1 MKAIKVIFYLMILL
15 MIGSCKPF
23 KRNLPIG
30 AWQLVYARHMAGDSV
45 ITDFPGNIQGAQ
57 IKIWSEKNFF
67 FAGSRK
73 ILPDTVSED
82 TYGGGT
88 YKLVDNKYQETVLYH
103 FNKLAEHKIFNMIL
117 EIKDDTLTQTWPVD
131 QNGKIIRAN
140 YYIEK
145 YVRIK

>member
-30 AWQLVYARHMAGDSV
+30 AWQLVYAKHMAADSV
-45 ITDFPGNIQGAQ
+45 ITEFPGNIQGAQ

-73 ILPDTVSED
+73 VLPDTVTEI
-82 TYGGGT
+82 
-88 YKLVDNKYQETVLYH
+88 LMEEVLI
-103 FNKLAEHKIFNMIL
+103 N
-117 EIKDDTLTQTWPVD
+117 
-131 QNGKIIRAN
+131 
-140 YYIEK
+140 
-145 YVRIK
+145 